1 MKKALIGLFAIIGL
15 AVGAALVAPG
25 FIDWNAYRAEIATEV
40 RKATGRRL
48 TIDGNISVAL
58 LPAPQLSVAKVRLAN
73 LEGAQ
78 APEMAKLDALDVR
91 IAFWPLL
98 SGKVEV
104 SSVILRG
111 ADIELESLADGR
123 VNWDFGAG
131 KKPDA
136 AKGAG
141 AGADSAATDA
151 VRLEQVVISRGRV
164 TYRDS
169 RSSSIEKIEDIEARL
184 AAETLAGPF
193 VLRGRAKLRGVPV
206 AVEGKTGRFNG
217 AQPAALSGRIEVPG
231 AKAHA
236 DITGRIALGDAPRV
250 EVKLD
255 AGGDNLSALIGA
267 LTQGDGGPVALARKF
282 TLRAALAADERT
294 VSVNDIDLAV
304 NGARFSGAV
313 SARLGTVTSVDATFA
328 ANTLDLDTWLGAAP
342 ASTGAPAVS
351 PKSAAKAAPFALPRD
366 LKLAFDA
373 RIGGVT
379 WRKGAMRNVAL
390 QGQLDR
396 GTLSLA
402 RFAAELPGG
411 SEASASGRLTARDG
425 APHFDGRFDVTTADA
440 RALLDWAGI
449 DHSAI
454 APDRLHRVSLRTGV
468 GYAPERLEL
477 RDIDLRFDSTRIGGG
492 IVVALRERLALGAN
506 ISVDQLNLDAY
517 LAKAKAGAGAP
528 AAKPAAKPAAAGGGF
543 AAFDAN
549 IRARADALTVKGMA
563 LKGVTLD
570 GTLVGGD
577 LAIKSFNIADFA
589 GGKLAL
595 SGKIADLDKTP
606 LPDLRFSLST
616 GAPEKLAALVGLGDG
631 LPAAKLRPFAFD
643 GVMRSDAKS
652 TNIDA
657 SLAAGALRVALKGS
671 LADLATAPRLG
682 LDLKADHPN
691 YVEFLRLFLPDYT
704 PRVAGKGP
712 FSLAARADGAGLD
725 LKLANVAARFGEAEM
740 TGNVTFALAAV
751 RPKMTA
757 DFKAGVIVADHF
769 IPASVSVAPAETGRR
784 GAGVPP
790 AGAAPWS
797 DAPLDLK
804 TLRDFDADVKIEGKR
819 LDWRA
824 WQVNDPRI
832 DITLAG
838 GRFDVRRIAGRTVG
852 GSFAA
857 TGSLAAPAKPGE
869 TAELRADI
877 DVSRADLSKAMF
889 NATDL
894 DIAKGTVTFRMNVAG
909 KGASSR
915 ALVSSL
921 GGTGAIEAVDGAVTG
936 FDLGRVNERLK
947 NLDQPTA
954 ILSLLQTAMSGG
966 TTKFSRLAGTFKV
979 DKGVL
984 RSSDIALA
992 ADGGSGSATV
1002 TADLP
1007 RWTIDAN
1014 GLFRL
1019 SGHRD
1024 APPFRM
1030 ALKGPLDQP
1039 RRIFNVNEL
1048 QSWLFSRAAGGLLQQ
1063 MINRKKGATPQTA
1076 PQATPQPGQAQPA
1089 PQPSQ
1094 PAPPKAD
1101 EFIRGIFDLLQK
1113 K

>member
-1 MKKALIGLFAIIGL
+1 LKKALIGLFAIIGL

-78 APEMAKLDALDVR
+78 APDMAKLEALDVR

-98 SGKVEV
+98 SGKIEV

-111 ADIELESLADGR
+111 ADIELEALADGR

-131 KKPDA
+131 RKAGA
-136 AKGAG
+136 AKAAG
-141 AGADSAATDA
+141 AAGDDVAADA

-169 RSSSIEKIEDIEARL
+169 RNNSIEKVEDIEARL

-193 VLRGRAKLRGVPV
+193 VLRGRAKLRGVPL
-206 AVEGKTGRFNG
+206 AVEGRTGRFSG
-217 AQPAALSGRIEVPG
+217 AQPASLSGRIEVPG

-236 DITGRIALGDAPRV
+236 DITGRIALGDAARV
-250 EVKLD
+250 DIKLD
-255 AGGDNLSALIGA
+255 AGGENLSALIGT
-267 LTQGDGGPVALARKF
+267 LTQGDGGPAALARKF
-282 TLRAALAADERT
+282 SLRAAVAADARS

-328 ANTLDLDTWLGAAP
+328 ANTLDLDSWLSASATP
-342 ASTGAPAVS
+342 AKPDA
-351 PKSAAKAAPFALPRD
+351 KSAPFSLPRD
-366 LKLAFDA
+366 LKVAFDA

-396 GTLSLA
+396 GTLSLT
-402 RFAAELPGG
+402 RLGAELPGG
-411 SEASASGRLTARDG
+411 SEVSASGRLSARDG
-425 APHFDGRFDVTTADA
+425 APHFDGRFDLTTADA
-440 RALLDWAGI
+440 RALLDWGGV

-454 APDRLHRVSLRTGV
+454 APDRLHRVSLRAGM

-492 IVVALRERLALGAN
+492 VVVALRERLALGAN
-506 ISVDQLNLDAY
+506 VSVDQLNLDAL
-517 LAKAKAGAGAP
+517 LAAP
-528 AAKPAAKPAAAGGGF
+528 KSAATKPAAKPAAVGGGF
-543 AAFDAN
+543 TAFDAN

-563 LKGVTLD
+563 LRGVSLD

-595 SGKIADLDKTP
+595 SGKIADLDKAP

-631 LPAAKLRPFAFD
+631 LPAAKLRPFALD

-652 TNIDA
+652 TSVDA
-657 SLAAGALRVALKGS
+657 RLAAGALRVGLKGN
-671 LADLATAPRLG
+671 LADLTTAPRLG

-725 LKLANVAARFGEAEM
+725 LKLANVAARFGEAEV
-740 TGNVTFALAAV
+740 TGNATFALAAV
-751 RPKMTA
+751 RSKMTA

-769 IPASVSVAPAETGRR
+769 IPASVSVAPSETGRR

-804 TLRDFDADVKIEGKR
+804 ALRDFDADVKIEGKR

-824 WQVNDPRI
+824 WQVVDPRI

-838 GRFDVRRIAGRTVG
+838 GRFDVRRMSGRTVG

-869 TAELRADI
+869 AAELRAEI

-889 NATDL
+889 NATEL

-915 ALVSSL
+915 TLVSSL
-921 GGTGAIEAVDGAVTG
+921 GGAGSIEAVDGAVTG

-966 TTKFSRLAGTFKV
+966 TTKFSRLAGTFKIE
-979 DKGVL
+979 KGVL
-984 RSSDIALA
+984 RSTDIALA

-1039 RRIFNVNEL
+1039 RRIFNLNEL
-1048 QSWLFSRAAGGLLQQ
+1048 QSWLISRAAGGLLQQ
-1063 MINRKKGATPQTA
+1063 MINRKKGTTTAPQAA

-1094 PAPPKAD
+1094 PAPPKPD